1 MSRTVEDR
9 PLGGTDAE
17 SAAAEATAAEGPNP
31 AAAPTTSTA
40 PAAPAAPVEARL
52 RANLVTDAPV
62 PTCLPVTLRHAP
74 ADDPRALL
82 IELPVPGPPGS
93 TGGRPTWTFPRALLE
108 AGLRAPAEQG
118 DVRIWP
124 CGRVQVVLELHA
136 PQGVLLL
143 QLDSAPLVRFL
154 RRTYG

>member
-9 PLGGTDAE
+9 PLGGSDAE
-17 SAAAEATAAEGPNP
+17 SAAAEATAAESGARP
-31 AAAPTTSTA
+31 ALE
-40 PAAPAAPVEARL
+40 VRL

-62 PTCLPVTLRHAP
+62 PTLLPVLLRHAP
-74 ADDPRALL
+74 AGDRHTVS
-82 IELPVPGPPGS
+82 IELPVPGPGGPGEA
-93 TGGRPTWTFPRALLE
+93 RPAWAFPRALLE
-108 AGLRAPAEQG
+108 AGLRAPTEQG

-136 PQGVLLL
+136 EQGVLLL

-154 RRTYG
+154 RRTYA

>member
-9 PLGGTDAE
+9 PLGGSDAE
-17 SAAAEATAAEGPNP
+17 SAATEATAPESGARPSP
-31 AAAPTTSTA
+31 A
-40 PAAPAAPVEARL
+40 PALEVQL

-62 PTCLPVTLRHAP
+62 PTCLPVVLRHAP
-74 ADDPRALL
+74 ADDRRTVS
-82 IELPVPGPPGS
+82 IELPVPGPGHTAPG
-93 TGGRPTWTFPRALLE
+93 GGRPTWTFPRALLE
-108 AGLRAPAEQG
+108 AGLRSPAEQG

-136 PQGVLLL
+136 EQGVLLL

-154 RRTYG
+154 RRTYA

>member
-17 SAAAEATAAEGPNP
+17 SAAAEATAAESP
-31 AAAPTTSTA
+31 AQ
-40 PAAPAAPVEARL
+40 VQL

-74 ADDPRALL
+74 AGDRRALL

-93 TGGRPTWTFPRALLE
+93 KGGRPNWTFPRALLE

-136 PQGVLLL
+136 EQGVLLL

-154 RRTYG
+154 RRTYE

>member
-9 PLGGTDAE
+9 PLGGSDAE
-17 SAAAEATAAEGPNP
+17 SAAAGATAAESP
-31 AAAPTTSTA
+31 AGR
-40 PAAPAAPVEARL
+40 PAEARPPAEARL

-62 PTCLPVTLRHAP
+62 PTCLPVVLRYAP
-74 ADDPRALL
+74 AGDRRDVS
-82 IELPVPGPPGS
+82 IELPVPGPPGG

-124 CGRVQVVLELHA
+124 CGRVQAVLELHA
-136 PQGVLLL
+136 EQGVLLV

-154 RRTYG
+154 RQTYA